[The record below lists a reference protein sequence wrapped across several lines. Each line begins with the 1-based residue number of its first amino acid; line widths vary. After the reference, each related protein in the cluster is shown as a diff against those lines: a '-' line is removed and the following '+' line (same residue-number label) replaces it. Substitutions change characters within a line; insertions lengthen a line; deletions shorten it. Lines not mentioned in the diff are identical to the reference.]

1 MPIRAAAESVGAA
14 LERRF
19 GRAAWVI
26 GARSQLRYEIGRRY
40 AHPLTPPVVYASLPI
55 GLNQS
60 GPGFGRT
67 RPTVILRRTR
77 VKARYLTVV
86 GLAAVLAVAGCS
98 SSKTNAGSSTS
109 PSNTPAAPAS
119 SSAPAAAPSSSGPDT
134 SASGTLTVWLQTDAQ
149 NGWPTEVAAATTA
162 FNTKYPNVKVDVQY
176 QTWADHLT
184 KLDAA
189 LAATPPDV
197 VELGNT
203 ETTKYMASGALA
215 DITADKGKFDNS
227 STWLQGLADSVT
239 YNGKLFG
246 VPYYAGAR
254 GVIYSTAAWA
264 KAGLTDPPTTL
275 DELKADGD
283 KLKAVIPSTQ
293 SALYWPGKEWY
304 GAMSFVY
311 GYGGDIASNSGGKW
325 TADLEQPNAVAG
337 LTELKSLYDDLSKAP
352 ADIDES
358 KQDSAMAQ
366 GQAAM
371 IYGNGWEEGS
381 VNDPKTGNPNLKLGA
396 FPMPGKDASAP
407 LPSFLG
413 GSDLVIPAASSN
425 IAWAEEWINDFT
437 GNTGMTAL
445 VNDAKVIP
453 NTTSLLTL
461 PAIADSAF
469 TKAAQTSWFVPT
481 APNWADVESQNVLQ
495 NMLSSIL
502 SGKSSIADA
511 TKAADTQIN
520 SILNGS

>member
-1 MPIRAAAESVGAA
+1 
-14 LERRF
+14 
-19 GRAAWVI
+19 
-26 GARSQLRYEIGRRY
+26 
-40 AHPLTPPVVYASLPI
+40 
-55 GLNQS
+55 
-60 GPGFGRT
+60 
-67 RPTVILRRTR
+67 
-77 VKARYLTVV
+77 VKARYLTAV
-86 GLAAVLAVAGCS
+86 GLTAALALAGCS
-98 SSKTNAGSSTS
+98 SSKTDTGGTTNPSGTTSTA
-109 PSNTPAAPAS
+109 PAA

-149 NGWPTEVAAATTA
+149 NGWPTEVASATTA
-162 FNTKYPNVKVDVQY
+162 FNTKFPNVKVDVQY

-227 STWLQGLADSVT
+227 STWLKGLADSVT
-239 YNGKLFG
+239 YDGKLFG

-254 GVIYSTAAWA
+254 GVIYSTDAFA
-264 KAGLTDPPTTL
+264 KAGITAPPTTL
-275 DELKADGD
+275 DELKADGE
-283 KLKAVIPSTQ
+283 KLKAVIPSNQ
-293 SALYWPGKEWY
+293 SALYWPGKNWY

-311 GYGGDIASNSGGKW
+311 GYGGNIATSDGGKW
-325 TADLEQPNAVAG
+325 TANLESPEAQAG
-337 LTELKSLYDDLSKAP
+337 LTELKSLHSDLSKAP

-358 KQDSAMAQ
+358 KQDASMAQ
-366 GQAAM
+366 GLAAM
-371 IYGNGWEEGS
+371 IYGNGWEVGS
-381 VNDPKTGNPNLKLGA
+381 VNDPKVGNPNLKLGS

-425 IAWAEEWINDFT
+425 VAWAEEWINDFV

-469 TKAAQTSWFVPT
+469 TKAAQSSWFVPT

-502 SGKSSIADA
+502 SGKQSIADA

>member
-1 MPIRAAAESVGAA
+1 M
-14 LERRF
+14 
-19 GRAAWVI
+19 
-26 GARSQLRYEIGRRY
+26 
-40 AHPLTPPVVYASLPI
+40 
-55 GLNQS
+55 
-60 GPGFGRT
+60 
-67 RPTVILRRTR
+67 
-77 VKARYLTVV
+77 KARILTAV
-86 GLAAVLAVAGCS
+86 GLAAALAVAGCS
-98 SSKTNAGSSTS
+98 SSKSKTGGSSSTPTGSASSATSAS
-109 PSNTPAAPAS
+109 PSS
-119 SSAPAAAPSSSGPDT
+119 GGSSGGADN

-149 NGWPTEVAAATTA
+149 NGWPKEVAAATTA
-162 FNTKYPNVKVDVQY
+162 FNQKYPNVKVDVQY

-184 KLDAA
+184 KLDSA

-203 ETTKYMASGALA
+203 ETTKYMADGALA

-227 STWLQGLADSVT
+227 GTWLKGLADSVT
-239 YNGKLFG
+239 FDGKVYG

-254 GVIYSTAAWA
+254 GIIYDTAAWA
-264 KAGLTDPPTTL
+264 KAGLSAPPTTL
-275 DELKADGD
+275 DELKSDGE
-283 KLKAVIPSTQ
+283 KLKAVIPATE
-293 SALYWPGKEWY
+293 SALYWPGKNWY

-311 GYGGDIASNSGGKW
+311 GYGGDIASQSGGKW
-325 TADLEQPNAVAG
+325 TADLEQPAAVAG
-337 LTELKSLYDDLSKAP
+337 LTELKSLVSDLSKAP
-352 ADIDES
+352 SDIDES
-358 KQDSAMAQ
+358 KQDSSMAQ

-381 VNDPKTGNPNLKLGA
+381 VTDPKTGNPNLKLGA

-413 GSDLVIPAASSN
+413 GSDLVIPATSKN
-425 IAWAEEWINDFT
+425 TAWAEAWINAFT

-453 NTTSLLTL
+453 NTTSLLNL

-481 APNWADVESQNVLQ
+481 AKNWADVESQNILQ

-502 SGKSSIADA
+502 SGKQSIQDA
-511 TKAADTQIN
+511 TKAADQQIN

>member
-1 MPIRAAAESVGAA
+1 VQAADAAAKRCGAEE
-14 LERRF
+14 L
-19 GRAAWVI
+19 AAI
-26 GARSQLRYEIGRRY
+26 HARSQFRHDIGLH
-40 AHPLTPPVVYASLPI
+40 AVWHLTPSVVYASLRNWSKPI
-55 GLNQS
+55 GAEVS
-60 GPGFGRT
+60 GVLGL
-67 RPTVILRRTR
+67 TVILRRTR
-77 VKARYLTVV
+77 VKARYLTAV

-98 SSKTNAGSSTS
+98 SSKKTASTTSSSSSPAASSSSAATS
-109 PSNTPAAPAS
+109 PAPAS
-119 SSAPAAAPSSSGPDT
+119 SPAGG

-149 NGWPTEVAAATTA
+149 TGWPKEVTAATAA
-162 FNTKYPNVKVDVQY
+162 FNQKYPNVKVDVQY

-203 ETTKYMASGALA
+203 ETTKYMAEGALA

-227 STWLQGLADSVT
+227 GTWLKGLADSVT
-239 YNGKLFG
+239 FDGKLFG

-254 GVIYSTAAWA
+254 GVIYDTAAWS
-264 KAGLTDPPTTL
+264 KAGLSAAPTTL

-283 KLKAVIPSTQ
+283 KLKAVIPSTE
-293 SALYWPGKEWY
+293 SALYWPGKNWY

-325 TADLEQPNAVAG
+325 TADLEQPAAVAG
-337 LTELKSLYDDLSKAP
+337 LTELQSLVSDLSKAP

-358 KQDSAMAQ
+358 KQDSVMAQ

-381 VNDPKTGNPNLKLGA
+381 VTDPKTGNPNMKLGA

-407 LPSFLG
+407 LPTFLG
-413 GSDLVIPAASSN
+413 GSDLVIPATSKN
-425 IAWAEEWINDFT
+425 TAWAEEWINDFV

-461 PAIADSAF
+461 PAIADSPF

-481 APNWADVESQNVLQ
+481 AKNWADVESQNVLQ
-495 NMLSSIL
+495 NMLASIF
-502 SGKSSIADA
+502 SKKSSIQDA
-511 TKAADTQIN
+511 TKAADQQIN